1 MFVKFGRIIGCQN
14 VGIAVYLLFT
24 LLFTSGVFA
33 ICFYWMH
40 KKNTKYWIRFT
51 GLAFYG
57 LFPIWS
63 AYARTAVK
71 DTLFYPIFVLF
82 VLFIFDIVLEPE
94 KIFDSKV
101 KSILFLIVSLLL
113 CLVRHNGFYI
123 LIFYDAVLYCRCK
136 KISKTIDSFIYNMVA
151 FLGGLPKSN
160 SSHGRCEAWRKA
172 GDALHP
178 FSTDSEICKILWK

>member
-1 MFVKFGRIIGCQN
+1 M
-14 VGIAVYLLFT
+14 YLLFT
-24 LLFTSGVFA
+24 LLFTSGVFE

-94 KIFDSKV
+94 KIFMV
-101 KSILFLIVSLLL
+101 
-113 CLVRHNGFYI
+113 LVRYMSD
-123 LIFYDAVLYCRCK
+123 IFF
-136 KISKTIDSFIYNMVA
+136 S
-151 FLGGLPKSN
+151 
-160 SSHGRCEAWRKA
+160 
-172 GDALHP
+172 P
-178 FSTDSEICKILWK
+178 FSCILYLAFRRFS